1 MLGGLS
7 GLSVLS
13 VISTALLVSLFSVS
27 PASTAAAQGG
37 DAKIWDGVFSAA
49 QAERG
54 KAQFEETCARCH
66 NVQLTGSDRG
76 PALKGENFFSHWENE
91 SIGALF
97 LKVRDQM
104 PPNLTGAQL
113 EPDVKLAIISYIL
126 QSNSFPA
133 GREELKVDL
142 DRLDE
147 IQIVQKG
154 ATASTPNFALVQV
167 FGCLTQDP
175 NQAWMLTNTSQPAPT
190 REQGPTPASA
200 QTAGAKPLGQDT
212 YQLLSVA
219 RFKPRALDGQKV
231 EAKGLLYKAPS
242 KSLLDL
248 TSLQVVGSRCGN

>member
-1 MLGGLS
+1 MLGRVPGLS
-7 GLSVLS
+7 LSRV
-13 VISTALLVSLFSVS
+13 TGAALLVGACSLWV
-27 PASTAAAQGG
+27 ASSAAAQGS
-37 DAKIWDGVFSAA
+37 DVKIWDGVFSAA
-49 QAERG
+49 QTERG

-76 PALKGENFFSHWENE
+76 PALKGDNFFSHWENE

-113 EPDVKLAIISYIL
+113 EPDVKLAIVSYIL
-126 QSNSFPA
+126 RSNNFPV

-154 ATASTPNFALVQV
+154 ASASLANFALVQV
-167 FGCLTQDP
+167 VGCLKQDP
-175 NQAWMLTNTSQPAPT
+175 TQAWMLTNTSAPVPT
-190 REQGPTPASA
+190 RDQGPTPAAA
-200 QTAGAKPLGQDT
+200 QGTGGKPLGQDT
-212 YQLLSVA
+212 YRLLSVA
-219 RFKPRALDGQKV
+219 RFKPHALSGQKV

-248 TSLQVVGSRCGN
+248 TSLQAVAPSCGD

>member
-1 MLGGLS
+1 MRGRLS
-7 GLSVLS
+7 GFHVSS
-13 VISTALLVSLFSVS
+13 AAGTALLAGLCSVS
-27 PASTAAAQGG
+27 FVSTAAAQG

-113 EPDVKLAIISYIL
+113 EPDVKLAIVSYIL
-126 QSNSFPA
+126 QSNNFPV
-133 GREELKVDL
+133 GRDELKVDL
-142 DRLDE
+142 DQLDG
-147 IQIVQKG
+147 IQIVLKG
-154 ATASTPNFALVQV
+154 ATASMPNFALVQLV
-167 FGCLTQDP
+167 GCLTQDL
-175 NQAWMLTNTSQPAPT
+175 NQTWTLTNTSTPVVT
-190 REQGPTPASA
+190 REQGPTPAAA
-200 QTAGAKPLGQDT
+200 QKVGDKPLGADT
-212 YQLLSVA
+212 YRLLSIA
-219 RFKPRALDGQKV
+219 RFKPNALSGQKV

-242 KSLLDL
+242 KNLLDL
-248 TSLQVVGSRCGN
+248 TSLQTVAPSCAN